1 MFLQALCV
9 RLGVATGRDL
19 AQACRD
25 AYPTW
30 VVVLLWLSAEV
41 AVAATDV
48 AEVIG
53 SAIAIQ
59 LLCGLDL
66 WAGALITL
74 VDVLLFTL
82 ILSHVRLVEGVVA
95 VLIAFI
101 AIAFIAM
108 MVRSVAAPPRFFLS
122 CGHYAS

>member
-25 AYPTW
+25 AYPRPA
-30 VVVLLWLSAEV
+30 VVLLWAAAEV

-53 SAIAIQ
+53 SAIALQ
-59 LLCGLDL
+59 LLTGLPL
-66 WAGALITL
+66 WAGALVTL
-74 VDVLLFTL
+74 VDVLLFSL
-82 ILSHVRLVEGVVA
+82 LMPRVRLVEAVVA
-95 VLIAFI
+95 VLVAFI
-101 AIAFIAM
+101 AVAF
-108 MVRSVAAPPRFFLS
+108 VALMARTVWWPRADWVMGPFP
-122 CGHYAS
+122 